1 LLSAVFALG
10 QTRGDAVDHLWDV
23 LVPNSEHDMQGCK
36 KEKHQQGLK
45 SVSQQKKFEIA
56 WTSVHAR
63 RINSAVVYKE
73 T

>member
-1 LLSAVFALG
+1 
-10 QTRGDAVDHLWDV
+10 
-23 LVPNSEHDMQGCK
+23 
-36 KEKHQQGLK
+36 LK

-63 RINSAVVYKE
+63 RINSAVVYNE